1 MFRPIT
7 QAGLEKGV
15 AELKKWKKEHGDEPI
30 RNDEMITL
38 FVGRK

>member
-1 MFRPIT
+1 MFRPISKE
-7 QAGLEKGV
+7 GLEKGV
-15 AELKKWKKEHGDEPI
+15 AELKRWKNEHSAEPI

>member
-1 MFRPIT
+1 MFHPIT
-7 QAGLEKGV
+7 QVGLEKGV
-15 AELKKWKKEHGDEPI
+15 AELKRWKMEHPEEPI